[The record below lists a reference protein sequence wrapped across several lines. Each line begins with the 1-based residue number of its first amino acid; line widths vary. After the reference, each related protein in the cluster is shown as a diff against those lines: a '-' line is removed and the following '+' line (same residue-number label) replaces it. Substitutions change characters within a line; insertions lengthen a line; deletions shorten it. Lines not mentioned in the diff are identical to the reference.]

1 MNAELLINGIKS
13 LGGSIDNTQIEQF
26 NKYSALLK
34 EWNEKM
40 NLTAICDDDGIS
52 VKHFLDS
59 ILPLYHT
66 EIPKDAK
73 IADIGTGAGFPGI
86 PLKIMRPD
94 LEVVLLD
101 SLQKRIRFLE
111 EVCKELNLKNVTCIH
126 GRAEELGKNQKYRE
140 KFDVVTSRAVAN
152 LKLLGEYCLPLVK
165 KDGFFLA
172 LKAEDIEQELCE
184 AKPMLGNLG
193 GEVSE
198 IISAPL
204 PNSDMTRKLLIIKK
218 AKPTPPQFPRS
229 ANKKKKSK

>member
-1 MNAELLINGIKS
+1 MNSELLINGITS
-13 LGGSIDNTQIEQF
+13 LGGSIDDIKIQQF
-26 NKYSALLK
+26 KRYSALLK

-52 VKHFLDS
+52 TKHFLDS

-66 EIPKDAK
+66 EIPQEVSL
-73 IADIGTGAGFPGI
+73 ADIGTGAGFPGI

-94 LEVVLLD
+94 IKIVLLD

-111 EVCKELNLKNVTCIH
+111 EVVRELNLENVTCIH
-126 GRAEELGKNQKYRE
+126 GRAEELGKNPKYRE

-165 KDGFFLA
+165 KDGIFLA
-172 LKAEDIEQELCE
+172 LKAEDIEQELSD

-193 GEVSE
+193 GEVTE
-198 IISAPL
+198 VISAPL
-204 PNSDMTRKLLIIKK
+204 PMSDMTRKLLIIKK
-218 AKPTPPQFPRS
+218 VKPTPPQFPRS
-229 ANKKKKSK
+229 ANKLKKSK